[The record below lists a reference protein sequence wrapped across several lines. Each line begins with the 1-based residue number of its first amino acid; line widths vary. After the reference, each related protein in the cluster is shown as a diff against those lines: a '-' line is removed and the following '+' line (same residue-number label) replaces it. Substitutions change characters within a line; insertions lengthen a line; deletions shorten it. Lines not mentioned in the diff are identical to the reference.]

1 MIPPIL
7 SKDDQSCRFNP
18 GFRTYGNRWSINLG
32 RPSPRAGSQRKS
44 RRRRSRQSIE
54 RLESRMLLTAPTVTS
69 VSLVIAV
76 PTNATTVS
84 WTATFSQAVTGVDPT
99 DFQLVKAAS
108 VGATLTQ
115 VTPVSSSV
123 YKVTVSG
130 IAGNG
135 TLGLNLINDGTI
147 NSSGTSLSGG
157 TFTGQVETLLLRRLL
172 SSGAD

>member
-1 MIPPIL
+1 
-7 SKDDQSCRFNP
+7 
-18 GFRTYGNRWSINLG
+18 
-32 RPSPRAGSQRKS
+32 
-44 RRRRSRQSIE
+44 
-54 RLESRMLLTAPTVTS
+54 MLLTAPTVTS